1 MISDFSRY
9 VWVYFLKVELD
20 VLDKFKVF
28 REKVKSEIGKKIK
41 CLRTDNGVEYMSDE
55 FSDYLPFSSLVV
67 STTCPG
73 LSLGI

>member
-67 STTCPG
+67 STACPG